1 MRIVSLVPST
11 TETLFDLGVGGH
23 VVGRTGFCVHPPE
36 AATVPQVGGTKTPDL
51 ERIAAL
57 RPDLILTNAEENRA
71 EYMARLVRLAP
82 VASFAPRRV
91 EHALA
96 DLVTLGG
103 LVGRWAA
110 GAAFAAEGRAALADL
125 QAQAGLFRF
134 AYLIWREPWM
144 AVGAD
149 TFISDVLAQ
158 AGGVNVY
165 ADAATRYPTLTPGD
179 LFARAP
185 DLIFLPDEP
194 FPFAARHADA
204 LAALSPAPAVWRRRL
219 QLVDGSL
226 FSWHGVRLLAGLR
239 HLQSFDW
246 QTALGDKH

>member
-11 TETLFDLGVGGH
+11 TETLFDLGVGH
-23 VVGRTGFCVHPPE
+23 YVVGRTAFCVYPAE
-36 AATVPQVGGTKTPDL
+36 AAAVPQVGGTKTPDL
-51 ERIAAL
+51 DRIAAL
-57 RPDLILTNAEENRA
+57 RPDLVLTNAEENRA
-71 EYMARLVRLAP
+71 EDMARLVRLAP

-91 EHALA
+91 KHALA
-96 DLVTLGG
+96 DLVALGG

-110 GAAFAAEGRAALADL
+110 GSAFAEEGRAAQAAL
-125 QAQAGLFRF
+125 QARARPFRF

-149 TFISDVLAQ
+149 TFVGDVLAQ

-165 ADAATRYPTLTPGD
+165 ADATTRYPTLTPDD

-194 FPFAARHADA
+194 FPFAARHADS
-204 LAALSPAPAVWRRRL
+204 LAALSPDPAAWRPRL

-226 FSWHGVRLLAGLR
+226 LAWHGTRLLKGLR
-239 HLQSFDW
+239 WLSGLPLAPNSAIF
-246 QTALGDKH
+246 

>member
-1 MRIVSLVPST
+1 M
-11 TETLFDLGVGGH
+11 
-23 VVGRTGFCVHPPE
+23 GRTAFCIYPLE
-36 AATVPQVGGTKTPDL
+36 AATIAQVGGTKTPNL

-71 EYMARLVRLAP
+71 EDMARLVRLAP
-82 VASFAPRRV
+82 VVSFAPRRV

-110 GAAFAAEGRAALADL
+110 GTAFAEEGMAVLKAL
-125 QAQAGLFRF
+125 QAQARPFRF

-149 TFISDVLAQ
+149 TFVSDVLAQ
-158 AGGVNVY
+158 TGGVNVY
-165 ADAATRYPTLTPGD
+165 ADATARYPTLTPGD
-179 LFARAP
+179 LFARTP
-185 DLIFLPDEP
+185 DLVFLPDEP

-204 LAALSPAPAVWRRRL
+204 LAAFSPDPAAWRRRF

-226 FSWHGVRLLAGLR
+226 FAWHGTRLLKGLR
-239 HLQSFDW
+239 WLSEAVSGGRW
-246 QTALGDKH
+246 MMRRA

>member
-1 MRIVSLVPST
+1 M
-11 TETLFDLGVGGH
+11 
-23 VVGRTGFCVHPPE
+23 
-36 AATVPQVGGTKTPDL
+36 GGTKTPNL
-51 ERIAAL
+51 QRIAAL

-71 EYMARLVRLAP
+71 EDMARLLRLAP

-110 GAAFAAEGRAALADL
+110 GIALAEEGRAALAAL
-125 QAQAGLFRF
+125 QAQARPFRF

-149 TFISDVLAQ
+149 TFVSDVLAQ
-158 AGGVNVY
+158 GGGVNVY
-165 ADAATRYPTLTPGD
+165 ADAATRYPTLTPSD

-185 DLIFLPDEP
+185 DLVFLPDEP

-204 LAALSPAPAVWRRRL
+204 LAAASPDPAVWRRRL
-219 QLVDGSL
+219 QMVDGSL
-226 FSWHGVRLLAGLR
+226 FAWHGTRLLRGLKW
-239 HLQSFDW
+239 LSGLPLAPDSAIF
-246 QTALGDKH
+246 

>member
-11 TETLFDLGVGGH
+11 TETLFDFGVGAS
-23 VVGRTGFCVHPPE
+23 VVGRTAFCLYPPE
-36 AATVPQVGGTKTPDL
+36 ADAIPQVGGTKTPNL
-51 ERIAAL
+51 ERIAVL

-71 EYMARLVRLAP
+71 ESMAQLLRLAP

-103 LVGRWAA
+103 LVGRPAA
-110 GAAFAAEGRAALADL
+110 GVTFAAQGRADLAAL
-125 QAQAGLFRF
+125 QAQARPFRF

-185 DLIFLPDEP
+185 DLVFLPDEP

-204 LAALSPAPAVWRRRL
+204 LVALSPDPAAWWPRL

-226 FSWHGVRLLAGLR
+226 FAWHGTRLLKGLR
-239 HLQSFDW
+239 WLSE
-246 QTALGDKH
+246 AVS